1 MRTLPGTACRAEPRC
16 PRRGRLSGRENV
28 VRAPRVHGHA
38 ARFLWADCP
47 REPLPAAS
55 RILWSAAR
63 LRVGSARL
71 RSELPAGGHTL
82 TRAGDGAVGAP
93 QVPTTQLAAS
103 VRRLFSWL
111 PSTRPWPALC
121 GAGDVRTRGGWPRRR
136 DRIPDHPARSRI
148 QGVGLRGGEGASQLA
163 HSWPSQVH
171 VVSALCHK
179 PAGLLA

>member
-1 MRTLPGTACRAEPRC
+1 MLPGTACRAEPRC
-16 PRRGRLSGRENV
+16 PCRGRLSGRENV

-38 ARFLWADCP
+38 ACFLWADCP

-63 LRVGSARL
+63 LRVRSARL
-71 RSELPAGGHTL
+71 CSELPAGRHTL

-93 QVPTTQLAAS
+93 QVPATQLAAS
-103 VRRLFSWL
+103 ALCLFGCL
-111 PSTRPWPALC
+111 PSTRPWPVLC
-121 GAGDVRTRGGWPRRR
+121 GAGDVRTRGWPQRR

-148 QGVGLRGGEGASQLA
+148 QGVGLRGGEAASQFA
-163 HSWPSQVH
+163 PSWPSQAH

-179 PAGLLA
+179 LAGLLA